1 VLLAISCFVSV
12 HIAVAIMIFAKPKV
26 THAGYGI
33 EHESPTRKTGWGLQ
47 QWVPTDRPGNRTTV
61 FDKIS

>member
-1 VLLAISCFVSV
+1 V